1 MQPLGKTVRKIL
13 RKTKDRAIT
22 RSSNCTPAYTS
33 EGNKNKNLK
42 RYMHPKVHSNCM
54 NKSQHTEATRVSVG
68 RKMDKGGT
76 MYKHD
81 GIMLSRAEE

>member
-1 MQPLGKTVRKIL
+1 
-13 RKTKDRAIT
+13 
-22 RSSNCTPAYTS
+22 
-33 EGNKNKNLK
+33 
-42 RYMHPKVHSNCM
+42 MHPKVHNNCM

-81 GIMLSRAEE
+81 GIMLSRAEEWFLPFVTLVVLYSMRLSEVSQTKANALGYHLYVESNNE